1 LIVRLLREPLLQFLA
16 LGAMLFALYGLTG
29 KRSAEAPEKIVVSA
43 ERVANLGDGFA
54 RTWRRLP
61 NQQELQGLI
70 EDYIRDEVFYR
81 EGRAA
86 GLDRDDVIIR
96 RRVRQK
102 MEFVADEMSVPE
114 PSDEQLAA
122 YLASNPERFRAED
135 QLTFHQVFLS
145 ATRRANTIDSDSKQV
160 ASILARAGAAADAT
174 ELGDPFLLGDEF
186 RDVSPS
192 KVTSIFGESFAKH
205 ISVMERGSWQ
215 GPFLRASG
223 SISSSSANGS
233 WETCR
238 RSMPSGRSSSA
249 SGRTRAVWRP
259 NKSFMPR
266 FGAATKSWSRS
277 PRQKRR
283 RPPADESLPLDLC
296 CCRGAAGA
304 TRTLG

>member
-16 LGAMLFALYGLTG
+16 LGAMLFGLYGLAG

-43 ERVANLGDGFA
+43 SRVANLGDGFA

-61 NQQELQGLI
+61 NQPELQGLI

-102 MEFVADEMSVPE
+102 MEFLADDMSVPE

-145 ATRRANTIDSDSKQV
+145 ATRRANTIDSDSEQI
-160 ASILARAGAAADAT
+160 ASILARADGAVDAT
-174 ELGDPFLLGDEF
+174 VLGDPFLLGEEF
-186 RDVSPS
+186 RSVSPS
-192 KVTSIFGESFAKH
+192 KVTSIFGESFAKQ
-205 ISVMERGSWQ
+205 ISVMEKGRWQ
-215 GPFLRASG
+215 GP
-223 SISSSSANGS
+223 ISSGFGQHFVFISE
-233 WETCR
+233 WV
-238 RSMPSGRSSSA
+238 SGNL
-249 SGRTRAVWRP
+249 P
-259 NKSFMPR
+259 
-266 FGAATKSWSRS
+266 
-277 PRQKRR
+277 
-283 RPPADESLPLDLC
+283 PLDAVRPVVHREWANARRLEAEQKLYASL
-296 CCRGAAGA
+296 RNRYEIVVEEPRAKAAEA
-304 TRTLG
+304 ASR